1 MEVIKLIMD
10 KSHLTFENLNN
21 KLASLPVDTSNYRS
35 IIEFA
40 FEDCIVDLM
49 DVLDSQFDSE
59 LGPPA
64 YPRLMILLIFLFG
77 EEKGIEH
84 YTKLNEACY
93 TDDIFKVL
101 IDERVPSRNILS
113 SFINLDEDLIFT
125 SVFLYTLV
133 KINDYK
139 FFPKNNTNYLDGTDV
154 RVNGSVNYLINEDE
168 SIVSEEEARNFAKG
182 KNAYFK
188 LINKP

>member
-1 MEVIKLIMD
+1 MNILITYSYFNLYCIILRLLIELEVVKLIMD
-10 KSHLTFENLNN
+10 KSYLTLKNLDNE
-21 KLASLPVDTSNYRS
+21 LRSLPVDTSNYRS

-64 YPRLMILLIFLFG
+64 YPRLMVLLILLFG
-77 EEKGIEH
+77 EEKGIEQ
-84 YTKLNEACY
+84 YTKLNETCY
-93 TDDIFKVL
+93 TDDVFKVL

-113 SFINLDEDLIFT
+113 GFINLDEDLIFT

-133 KINDYK
+133 KINDYH
-139 FFPKNNTNYLDGTDV
+139 FFPEKK
-154 RVNGSVNYLINEDE
+154 
-168 SIVSEEEARNFAKG
+168 F
-182 KNAYFK
+182 
-188 LINKP
+188 